1 MHIRKASVRD
11 AKAIAKFHV
20 DTWRTAYEGII
31 PTSFLENL
39 SYQTRMESWEM
50 TLNKVD
56 NYVLVAVDD
65 DSKVIG
71 FADTSKRPTNLETNS
86 TDLTSLYLLQEYQGR
101 GIGKLLMQELFR
113 YYNEQNYDSVYVEV
127 LKDNP
132 TKTFYEA
139 FGAKH
144 VEDIEIKIGGKLLIE
159 SIYKWDLK
167 SMGNINFKGDHLCLN
182 T

>member
-1 MHIRKASVRD
+1 MHIRKANVLD
-11 AKAIAKFHV
+11 AEAIAKVHV
-20 DTWRTAYEGII
+20 DTWRTAYEGIL
-31 PTSFLENL
+31 PSSFLDKL
-39 SYQTRMESWEM
+39 SYHQRTELWEM
-50 TLNKVD
+50 NLRKPD
-56 NYVLVAVDD
+56 DYVIVAVNEE
-65 DSKVIG
+65 SRVIG
-71 FADTSKRPTNLETNS
+71 FADTSKRPTNLENNS
-86 TDLTSLYLLQEYQGR
+86 TDLTSLYLLKEYQGR

-113 YYNEQNYDSVYVEV
+113 YYNEQNYVSVYVEV

-144 VEDIEIKIGGKLLIE
+144 IEDIEIQIGGKKLIE

-167 SMGNINFKGDHLCLN
+167 SMDTINFKGDHLCQN

>member
-1 MHIRKASVRD
+1 MHIRKASVQD
-11 AKAIAKFHV
+11 AEAIAKVHV